1 MNILNDSIVCAD
13 RAQELAAELMRHVLD
28 DMQERAQDGTLIL
41 LDDDGNAHT
50 ISPMK
55 EDNTEH
61 DQPMTARDKLEKQ
74 LRRADNHAQQL
85 NAEHEQRRECEVEF
99 RNNCMYVVPQENGEQ
114 DE

>member
-1 MNILNDSIVCAD
+1 MNNVNNSIVCED

-28 DMQERAQDGTLIL
+28 DMQENGA
-41 LDDDGNAHT
+41 
-50 ISPMK
+50 
-55 EDNTEH
+55 EC
-61 DQPMTARDKLEKQ
+61 DQPMNARDKLEKQ

-99 RNNCMYVVPQENGEQ
+99 RNNCMYVVPQEKGEQ